1 MLAGFRPSTEAGRV
15 GLAALLADPAQALIA
30 LDFDGTL
37 APIIDDPT
45 QSRPLPQSTSALRA
59 LAPNVGTLAVITGR
73 PATAAVEYGCLRPD
87 PRPDRARPVR
97 PSALAGRRA
106 DQPAP
111 AARPGDRP
119 RPAAR
124 RARRSAGPA
133 GTWVEDKGDALA
145 VHTRRTA
152 DPAGALEQ
160 LRAPL
165 LRLAAQTGLQ
175 AEPGRLVIELRPE
188 GTDKGQT
195 LQGLAEESSR
205 SAVLFGGDDLGDR
218 PAFET
223 IRALQSAG
231 QPALAVCSR
240 SAEVPELAAEADLVV
255 DGPEGVAALLTALAG
270 RHHYPPPHP
279 PSSTPRPRPPC
290 AGAARC
296 RHGTVGHLTV
306 AMAACR

>member
-1 MLAGFRPSTEAGRV
+1 MLAEFRPSTEAGRV
-15 GLAALLADPAQALIA
+15 GLTALLANPAEALIA

-73 PATAAVEYGCLRPD
+73 PATAVVEYGSFDQIPGLIVLGQYGRQRWQAGHLTSP
-87 PRPDRARPVR
+87 PPPPGLAIARGQLPAV
-97 PSALAGRRA
+97 LAGARA
-106 DQPAP
+106 
-111 AARPGDRP
+111 
-119 RPAAR
+119 
-124 RARRSAGPA
+124 PA

-165 LRLAAQTGLQ
+165 LRLAAQTSLQ
-175 AEPGRLVIELRPE
+175 AEPGRLVIELRPG

-255 DGPEGVAALLTALAG
+255 DGPEGVAALLTALA
-270 RHHYPPPHP
+270 RAITTPPP
-279 PSSTPRPRPPC
+279 
-290 AGAARC
+290 
-296 RHGTVGHLTV
+296 
-306 AMAACR
+306 

>member
-1 MLAGFRPSTEAGRV
+1 LGSHSLPEFRPSTEAGQI
-15 GLAALLADPAQALIA
+15 GLAALLAEPAQALIA

-45 QSRPLPQSTSALRA
+45 QSRPLPQATAALRA

-73 PATAAVEYGCLRPD
+73 PAAAAVEYGSFDQIPGMIVLGQYGRQRWQAGQLTSP
-87 PRPDRARPVR
+87 PSPPGLAAARDRLPGV
-97 PSALAGRRA
+97 LAGAR
-106 DQPAP
+106 AP
-111 AARPGDRP
+111 AGI
-119 RPAAR
+119 
-124 RARRSAGPA
+124 
-133 GTWVEDKGDALA
+133 WVEDKGDALA

-165 LRLAAQTGLQ
+165 LRLAAQTSLQ

-188 GTDKGQT
+188 GADKGKT
-195 LQGLAEESSR
+195 LQNLSEEKRR
-205 SAVLFGGDDLGDR
+205 SAVMFAGDDLGDR

-255 DGPEGVAALLTALAG
+255 DGPEGIAALLAALAKAIT
-270 RHHYPPPHP
+270 PP
-279 PSSTPRPRPPC
+279 
-290 AGAARC
+290 
-296 RHGTVGHLTV
+296 
-306 AMAACR
+306 